1 LLHSL
6 FFFGAL
12 SQDTIIKYGGK
23 RKERSNIDIIFNM
36 ILPSSQPVEGAAP
49 AAGAGG

>member
-1 LLHSL
+1 MVHSL
-6 FFFGAL
+6 FGCCF

-36 ILPSSQPVEGAAP
+36 ILPSSQPLEGAAP
-49 AAGAGG
+49 AAGG